1 MNIVTYKR
9 IRDGEENVNNEA
21 ILYRLKN
28 AVIEMNSDEAK
39 SAAEEALKVGIDP
52 VDAIVKGL
60 SEGMK
65 VVGERFGR
73 MEVFLSEVLT
83 SADAYYAALN
93 VLKPKIS
100 SEKAQR
106 AFTATMVMGTI
117 FGDIHTVGKDIAIP
131 VFQSAGF
138 NVIDLGIDVPPEGFV
153 EAAIRNGAELVGLGT
168 YMSETFFH
176 VPDVVK
182 AFERAGIRGKVKI
195 ICGGPAVDPKAARKL
210 GADDAS
216 SDAWEAV
223 GKLKRLLVELRG
235 K

>member
-1 MNIVTYKR
+1 LSH
-9 IRDGEENVNNEA
+9 EE
-21 ILYRLKN
+21 ILTKLKE
-28 AVIEMNSDEAK
+28 AVIGMDADGARI
-39 SAAEEALKVGIDP
+39 AAEGALRSGLDP
-52 VDAIVKGL
+52 VDAIVRGL
-60 SEGMK
+60 SEGMRT
-65 VVGERFGR
+65 VGDRFGK
-73 MEVFLSEVLT
+73 MEIFLSEVLA

-93 VLKPKIS
+93 VLRPKIS
-100 SEKAQR
+100 KERAQR
-106 AFTATMVMGTI
+106 VFTATLVMGTI
-117 FGDIHTVGKDIAIP
+117 FGDIHTVGKDVAIP
-131 VFQSAGF
+131 VFESAGF

-182 AFERAGIRGKVKI
+182 AFEKAGMRKKVKI
-195 ICGGPAVDPKAARKL
+195 ICGGPAVDAEAARKL

-223 GKLKRLLVELRG
+223 GKLKRLLAELRG